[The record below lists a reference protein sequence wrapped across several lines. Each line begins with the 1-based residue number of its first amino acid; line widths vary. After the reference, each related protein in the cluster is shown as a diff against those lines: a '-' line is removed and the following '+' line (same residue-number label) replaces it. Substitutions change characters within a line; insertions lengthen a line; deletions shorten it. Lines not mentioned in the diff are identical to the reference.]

1 MSVMQFC
8 MAASKTRKIS
18 LLCLHSLLLITHV
31 SYINKQIVGIVLFYM
46 ACFFLFY
53 YFQRCANKRSK
64 TARYVWRLYT
74 KKLNLFSFQKV
85 KIYTFV
91 CIDCIHAC
99 TLVNVFTS
107 FSRPAQKTVIIL
119 HKTASVDSY
128 SIIHI
133 QTKTLTFVRWTT
145 LTPLCTNS
153 VRSKQSITIH
163 N

>member
-1 MSVMQFC
+1 MELFFF
-8 MAASKTRKIS
+8 TW
-18 LLCLHSLLLITHV
+18 HV
-31 SYINKQIVGIVLFYM
+31 SFFFITFNAVQIKMHFKTQLTINKHVFKICTKLG
-46 ACFFLFY
+46 
-53 YFQRCANKRSK
+53 SK